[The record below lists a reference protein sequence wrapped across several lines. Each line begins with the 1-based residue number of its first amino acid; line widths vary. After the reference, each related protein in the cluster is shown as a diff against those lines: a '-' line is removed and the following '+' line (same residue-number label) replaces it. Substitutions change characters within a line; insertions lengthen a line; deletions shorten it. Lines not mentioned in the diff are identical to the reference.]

1 MAITREFTPAEQE
14 ILLRQGYTPKQ
25 IDAANKQARL
35 NQAEA
40 EAHWAATGAGARRQ
54 VAQTASTA
62 SSFAAKAIGSFGRGL
77 FTGKKPRIC
86 QMPKGYDISRMEKP
100 PIKQYN
106 QDLDKLKMPGLRG
119 QNIMG
124 RKNKII

>member
-1 MAITREFTPAEQE
+1 MAD
-14 ILLRQGYTPKQ
+14 LG
-25 IDAANKQARL
+25 
-35 NQAEA
+35 
-40 EAHWAATGAGARRQ
+40 
-54 VAQTASTA
+54 STLG
-62 SSFAAKAIGSFGRGL
+62 KAVGSFGRGL

-106 QDLDKLKMPGLRG
+106 QDLEKLKMPGLRG

-124 RKNKII
+124 RKNKY